1 MLLKKI
7 EILIIFILNSNQS
20 IKKKIYSAENK
31 ASLFD
36 VFAALDEDLDSSDVL
51 DVIFFLIF

>member
-20 IKKKIYSAENK
+20 IKKNSAENK